1 MTRLYLILIPF
12 LAFLA
17 SCMKPMDS
25 DFSSRSGLQDDEML
39 WVLQIPADSVM
50 TDTELS
56 EEETKKLGLH
66 NRLLFE
72 QVIPLMFKDM
82 MSGDLIAYEKY
93 GTFAD
98 DLNQTR
104 LNEKLRNLEISKTD
118 FSAFR
123 FKTELFSTVETNSSS
138 YRHIPQFLRL
148 IAVDTTGNQPAQ
160 PFAGAFIGDL
170 NRMNYSVTYPSGK
183 SITLQRFL
191 EREDFYYL
199 PNYIRSNSMEYIIE
213 SGEQANYVKG
223 LVTDG
228 AWTSIEWVEGQINV
242 SGKKKLNV
250 DDLSGLPFTG
260 SYQISAPDSL
270 DEEMPELFL
279 TAEKDYLVADW
290 SNRFR
295 VEKIFPYEKRGYFSS
310 GGELY
315 LFAEPSDSLNDSL
328 VSLTF
333 ISNNDTI
340 DLVGESDWTNPF

>member
-1 MTRLYLILIPF
+1 MKLLSPILILLLLIF
-12 LAFLA
+12 G

-25 DFSSRSGLQDDEML
+25 DFSSRSGLRDDEIL
-39 WVLQIPADSVM
+39 WVMQIPADSLS
-50 TDTELS
+50 TDIALDDA
-56 EEETKKLGLH
+56 ETKKLNLH

-93 GTFAD
+93 GTLAD
-98 DLNQTR
+98 DLNQAR

-123 FKTELFSTVETNSSS
+123 FKAELFSIVETTSRN
-138 YRHIPQFLRL
+138 YFHIPKFLRL
-148 IAVDTTGNQPAQ
+148 IAVDTTGKQPIQ
-160 PFAGAFIGDL
+160 PFAGAFVSDL
-170 NRMNYSVTYPSGK
+170 NRMNYTVTYPSGK

-199 PNYIRSNSMEYIIE
+199 PNYLRSNSMEYIIE

-260 SYQISAPDSL
+260 SYQGNGLDSMGTESPD
-270 DEEMPELFL
+270 LFL

-295 VEKIFPYEKRGYFSS
+295 VEKIFPFEERAYFSS

-315 LFAEPSDSLNDSL
+315 LFGPSDDSL
-328 VSLTF
+328 VQLTF
-333 ISNNDTI
+333 ISNNDTLN
-340 DLVGESDWTNPF
+340 LVGEPDWVNPF